1 MRLTGGGQIG
11 GGRFC
16 AEDALED
23 GVGEGFWCRR
33 KRLGVLPPGSGSA
46 LHFGVVKLTLVTAK
60 VDHEQLASVCDK
72 AGLARRDTVAGD
84 ELDEIAEDFLDGS
97 RGGEVRRRAKE
108 AGGEGGTVLAV
119 LLAGVLGAELTVVGS
134 AQHAA
139 TMAASVHMPAVFRTV
154 TKVGHGLVFLLWIG
168 CCELGIC
175 DDIDDIGAGGY
186 PPPPSFCND
195 VYLKGLGAE
204 KRAMI

>member
-1 MRLTGGGQIG
+1 M
-11 GGRFC
+11 
-16 AEDALED
+16 
-23 GVGEGFWCRR
+23 
-33 KRLGVLPPGSGSA
+33 
-46 LHFGVVKLTLVTAK
+46 
-60 VDHEQLASVCDK
+60 
-72 AGLARRDTVAGD
+72 
-84 ELDEIAEDFLDGS
+84 
-97 RGGEVRRRAKE
+97 
-108 AGGEGGTVLAV
+108 
-119 LLAGVLGAELTVVGS
+119 LGAERTVIGS